1 VRVAPDKAI
10 VLANVV
16 TNASTAGAAAADNSR
31 RVAAVIAKLRE
42 AGITTSQVTN
52 GAYTIGQEFANG
64 DRDKPRGFTA
74 RNVIRVEVPSV
85 ATVGKIIDA
94 AIAGGATEVSPVQFS
109 APNLREAQADA
120 MRLAV
125 ANMRRDAEILAEAA
139 GGSLGR
145 LLSITGGAGSS
156 GYRSL
161 DGVAL
166 ATSAARVSGPTNL
179 QPNDI
184 VVYASA
190 SGRWEFIPRK

>member
-1 VRVAPDKAI
+1 

-16 TNASTAGAAAADNSR
+16 TNASTAGAAAAENSR

-42 AGITTSQVTN
+42 AGVAPAQITN

-74 RNVIRVEVPSV
+74 RNMIRIEVSSV
-85 ATVGKIIDA
+85 ASVGKIIDA
-94 AIAGGATEVSPVQFS
+94 SIAGGATEISPVQFT

-125 ANMRRDAEILAEAA
+125 ANMHRDAEILAEAA

-145 LLSITGGAGSS
+145 LLSITGASGSS
-156 GYRSL
+156 AYRVL
-161 DGVAL
+161 GGVAL
-166 ATSAARVSGPTNL
+166 ATSSLARVSEPTSL

-184 VVYASA
+184 VVNASA